1 MERSINIMFEGKSY
15 KIQQTFIDGF
25 TWQTDEANGQRIEK
39 VLPNLPKNM
48 AKQLA
53 RFIRLSPLHDD
64 TPEYIKEEETED
76 YLLELVCA
84 HEYMMSVDRQQ
95 RNPNTGYYFMGSRL
109 AFFAKENN
117 YRMSFSSYSF

>member
-1 MERSINIMFEGKSY
+1 MERSINIMFEDKLY

-25 TWQTDEANGQRIEK
+25 TWQTDEENGQRIEK
-39 VLPNLPKNM
+39 LIPNLPKGM
-48 AKQLA
+48 AVQIA

-64 TPEYIKEEETED
+64 KPEYIKEEEKED
-76 YLLELVCA
+76 YLLELICA
-84 HEYMMSVDRQQ
+84 NEYMMSVDRQQ

-109 AFFAKENN
+109 AFFAKANG

>member
-1 MERSINIMFEGKSY
+1 MERSINIMFEDKLY

-25 TWQTDEANGQRIEK
+25 TWQTDKENGSIIEEAI
-39 VLPNLPKNM
+39 PNLPKGM
-48 AKQLA
+48 AVQIA

-64 TPEYIKEEETED
+64 KPEYIKEEEKED
-76 YLLELVCA
+76 YLLELICA
-84 HEYMMSVDRQQ
+84 NEYMMSVDRQQ

-109 AFFAKENN
+109 AFFAKANG

>member
-1 MERSINIMFEGKSY
+1 MERSINIMFEDKLY

-25 TWQTDEANGQRIEK
+25 TWQTDEENGQRIEK
-39 VLPNLPKNM
+39 LIPNLPKNM

-64 TPEYIKEEETED
+64 KPEYIKEEEKED
-76 YLLELVCA
+76 YLLELICA
-84 HEYMMSVDRQQ
+84 NEYMMSVDRQQ

-109 AFFAKENN
+109 AFFAKANG

>member
-1 MERSINIMFEGKSY
+1 MERSINIMFEDKLY

-25 TWQTDEANGQRIEK
+25 TWQTDEKNGQRIEK
-39 VLPNLPKNM
+39 LIPNLPKGM
-48 AKQLA
+48 AVQIA

-64 TPEYIKEEETED
+64 KPEYIKEEEKED
-76 YLLELVCA
+76 YLLELICA
-84 HEYMMSVDRQQ
+84 NEYMMSVDRQQ

-109 AFFAKENN
+109 AFFAKANG

>member
-1 MERSINIMFEGKSY
+1 MFEDKLY

-25 TWQTDEANGQRIEK
+25 TWQTDKENGSIIEEAI
-39 VLPNLPKNM
+39 PNLPKGM
-48 AKQLA
+48 AVQIA

-64 TPEYIKEEETED
+64 KPEYIKEEEKED
-76 YLLELVCA
+76 YLLELICA
-84 HEYMMSVDRQQ
+84 NEYMMSVDRQQ

-109 AFFAKENN
+109 AFFAKANG

>member
-1 MERSINIMFEGKSY
+1 MERSINIMFEDKLY

-25 TWQTDEANGQRIEK
+25 TWQTDEENGQSIEK
-39 VLPNLPKNM
+39 SIPNLPKGM
-48 AKQLA
+48 AVQIA

-64 TPEYIKEEETED
+64 KPEYIKEEEKED
-76 YLLELVCA
+76 YLLELICA
-84 HEYMMSVDRQQ
+84 NEYMMSVDRQQ

-109 AFFAKENN
+109 AFFAMANG